1 MASLLDTLPAV
12 IPRIELR
19 LDDVQSVN
27 GGDKKPF
34 IICHSRPL
42 EQSEVEL
49 LRSYGVVLEWNS
61 SYMNIPVTKLNFDYL
76 TLDIHDKQARLLLM
90 KNDLSDYHVVVL
102 CRRWEG
108 LDDFVEDIQCENVV
122 RSFPLKSP
130 FKADWDTLL
139 LASKIHAPSCVK
151 AIWRVVKSALN

>member
-1 MASLLDTLPAV
+1 MSLLDQLPSV
-12 IPRIELR
+12 IQRPELKQ
-19 LDDVQSVN
+19 DDVQSVA
-27 GGDKKPF
+27 GGSDKRF
-34 IICHSRPL
+34 IITHSRPL

-49 LRSYGVVLEWNS
+49 LRSYGVHLEWNS
-61 SYMNIPVTKLNFDYL
+61 SYMNIPVSKLKFDYL

-108 LDDFVEDIQCENVV
+108 LDDFVEDIKCDNVV

-151 AIWRVVKSALN
+151 AIWRAVKSALQ